1 MRKMSLKVGDIL
13 RAKESM
19 IIGVEPDD
27 LVEKVS
33 KGDYFIVID
42 YGEYKSEDK
51 TYVGWTLLSQK
62 STSKS
67 RWSKECPMSDHFCKE

>member
-1 MRKMSLKVGDIL
+1 MKIKVCDIL

-19 IIGVEPDD
+19 IINVDPDD
-27 LVEKVS
+27 QDEKVS

-42 YGEYKSEDK
+42 YGEYKWEDE

-62 STSKS
+62 SISKS
-67 RWSKECPMSDHFCKE
+67 RWSKEDCSPMSDHFCNE